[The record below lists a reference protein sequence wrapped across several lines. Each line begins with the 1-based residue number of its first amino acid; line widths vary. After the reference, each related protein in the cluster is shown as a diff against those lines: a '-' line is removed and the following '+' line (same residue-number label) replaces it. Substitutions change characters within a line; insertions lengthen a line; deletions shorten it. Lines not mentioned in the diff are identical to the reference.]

1 MNAWIQTPTKWYPLP
16 LAVGALLLVAIQY
29 RKKSKRARNEVVV
42 DENGLEVIKLKGPW
56 HVHVLG
62 ALPLRNMSRLW
73 GYVNSFELPIWVRPY
88 SIKLYSYTF
97 GCNLEEIDP
106 PDLKEYP
113 SLGAFFCRKLKD
125 GVRPIDPAVL
135 VSPAD
140 GTVLHFGTVN
150 GSKVEQ
156 VKGITYSLE
165 ALLGV
170 ERPGSPY
177 SIVERNPEMSVVDH
191 QEFAIVNGIEY
202 SLDQFIGTSTPPT
215 PADESPP
222 SSIVHVDKDHP
233 VPAMIGRQT
242 DASVETERDM
252 EHAVVHDAA
261 VALQMGVQRALST
274 SSGKRVKPGNS
285 LFFTVVYLAPG
296 DYHRFHS
303 PTAWVV
309 EKRRHFFGELFSV
322 SPFMA
327 KRLENLFVLNERVAL
342 LGRWRYGFFGMVPVG
357 ATNVGSININFD
369 KDLRTNVHGRPP
381 PPGTYTEAVYSAA
394 SPILHGQPLVPG
406 EEMGGFSLGS
416 TIVLV
421 MEAPSDFEF
430 AIHPG
435 QKVKVGQKLG
445 DLPQKLLKQD

>member
-1 MNAWIQTPTKWYPLP
+1 
-16 LAVGALLLVAIQY
+16 
-29 RKKSKRARNEVVV
+29 
-42 DENGLEVIKLKGPW
+42 
-56 HVHVLG
+56 
-62 ALPLRNMSRLW
+62 
-73 GYVNSFELPIWVRPY
+73 
-88 SIKLYSYTF
+88 
-97 GCNLEEIDP
+97 
-106 PDLKEYP
+106 
-113 SLGAFFCRKLKD
+113 
-125 GVRPIDPAVL
+125 

-309 EKRRHFFGELFSV
+309 EKRRHFFG
-322 SPFMA
+322 
-327 KRLENLFVLNERVAL
+327 
-342 LGRWRYGFFGMVPVG
+342 
-357 ATNVGSININFD
+357 
-369 KDLRTNVHGRPP
+369 
-381 PPGTYTEAVYSAA
+381 TYTR
-394 SPILHGQPLVPG
+394 ILRSVDH
-406 EEMGGFSLGS
+406 
-416 TIVLV
+416 
-421 MEAPSDFEF
+421 
-430 AIHPG
+430 
-435 QKVKVGQKLG
+435 
-445 DLPQKLLKQD
+445 